1 MTKML
6 IILEKDDNSAQNS
19 DTNKYWE
26 GGGKVTNHTHY
37 WQRSKVVQPLG
48 NQAASFSN
56 LAFVRIAYS
65 ILGAYLR
72 ELKT

>member
-26 GGGKVTNHTHY
+26 GGGETIHTT
-37 WQRSKVVQPLG
+37 G
-48 NQAASFSN
+48 
-56 LAFVRIAYS
+56 
-65 ILGAYLR
+65 R
-72 ELKT
+72 EVK